1 MPRWSGEEP
10 MDGLFPDSDGAPARP
25 EPARKIWKISDL
37 TRRIKGTLEGEF
49 GHVWVEGEIS
59 NFRRPASGHAYFTL
73 KDTGSQLRAV
83 MFRGALASVKTPL
96 RDGMQVRAFGQITVY
111 AAAGDV
117 QILLKKIEPA
127 GEGELML
134 RLEALKKK
142 LAAEGLF
149 DPERKKALPLL
160 PQHVGLVTSPTGA
173 AIRDI
178 LRVLNRRFANLHVLL
193 DPVRVQGAGA
203 AEEIAAAIDRLNAR
217 GGLDVLIVGRG
228 GGSLEDLW
236 CFNEEVVVRA
246 IARSGIPVIS
256 AVGHEIDTTLS
267 DYAADVRVATPSAAA
282 EVVVKGKDELE
293 RRIADLRRRLVHGA
307 QVSVSGWRNRLDR
320 AVRSPGLHDP
330 LQEVRRLSQQ
340 VDFLAVRLHNALAGL
355 PQLVRQRTDAA
366 AQRMEQSMRGFVL
379 QAGRQVGFLAVRLRN
394 ALSGVPPQIRQ
405 RSQMAFHRME
415 RALRSQVEESRR
427 AVRHA
432 EAQLRMLNPKAVLAR
447 GYSLT
452 RLSSGE
458 LVRSA
463 IAAPAG
469 TQLNTEFADGMVRS
483 TVDPAAEG
491 GQDGSRE
498 NRKEPELRKGAGAA
512 GGNRGGDGKRRSRS
526 GEDGGGIRGG
536 AEARQDLLF

>member
-1 MPRWSGEEP
+1 MS
-10 MDGLFPDSDGAPARP
+10 DLFPVADPPVPGSR
-25 EPARKIWKISDL
+25 RQVWKISDL
-37 TRRIKGTLEGEF
+37 TRRIKGTLEGAF
-49 GHVWVEGEIS
+49 GSIWVEGEIS
-59 NFRRPASGHAYFTL
+59 NFRTPASGHAYFTL

-111 AAAGDV
+111 AAAGDY

-149 DPERKKALPLL
+149 DADRKKPLPAL

-178 LRVLNRRFANLHVLL
+178 LQVLNRRFANLHVLL
-193 DPVRVQGAGA
+193 APVRVQGAGA

-246 IARSGIPVIS
+246 IARSVIPVIS

-267 DYAADVRVATPSAAA
+267 DYAADVRVPTPSAAA
-282 EVVVKGKDELE
+282 EVVVSGKDELE
-293 RRIADLRRRLVHGA
+293 RRLADLRRRLAHGA
-307 QVSVSGWRNRLDR
+307 QTSALGWRNRLDR
-320 AVRSPGLHDP
+320 AARSPGLHDP
-330 LQEVRRLSQQ
+330 LQPVQRLSQQ
-340 VDFLAVRLHNALAGL
+340 VDYLTARLQNALAGL
-355 PQLVRQRTDAA
+355 PQLVRQRTDTSARRLAQAIQGRATQARHQLDFFRLRLPQALAGLPREIRQRTDAA
-366 AQRMEQSMRGFVL
+366 TQRMEWTLRT
-379 QAGRQVGFLAVRLRN
+379 RLEEDR
-394 ALSGVPPQIRQ
+394 
-405 RSQMAFHRME
+405 
-415 RALRSQVEESRR
+415 RALKHV
-427 AVRHA
+427 A
-432 EAQLRMLNPKAVLAR
+432 AQLRMLNPKGVLAR

-452 RLSSGE
+452 RLRNGE
-458 LVRSA
+458 LARSA
-463 IAAPAG
+463 ASLPPG
-469 TQLNTEFADGMVRS
+469 TSMTTEFADGTVQS

-491 GQDGSRE
+491 ERDDSRKG
-498 NRKEPELRKGAGAA
+498 RKNTELRESAGPAR
-512 GGNRGGDGKRRSRS
+512 GNSGGDGKRRSRS
-526 GEDGGGIRGG
+526 GKDGGIVRGG
-536 AEARQDLLF
+536 PETRQDLLF